1 MQQLGPWPARLKT
14 LKYLVSERQS
24 HDGDQKAK
32 ERLQFSQTCKEKEA
46 VSVLGRAEADFPS
59 RIPPEELPYLSR
71 KRNTKVSAM
80 VMSTPPHSGILQV
93 GESRRQLMN
102 PPPPPPAA
110 LRGQK
115 SLLT

>member
-71 KRNTKVSAM
+71 KRNKKVSAM
-80 VMSTPPHSGILQV
+80 VMSTPPHSGILQAV
-93 GESRRQLMN
+93 RAGVS
-102 PPPPPPAA
+102 
-110 LRGQK
+110 
-115 SLLT
+115 